1 MTDFLKECF
10 ARSNRPTVVQA
21 LMTGATAKYLEDI
34 KYMTDLANKSVSS
47 KAGIYIV
54 LTIFIQLWRIAR
66 LTPLTRKIC

>member
-47 KAGIYIV
+47 KAGIRA
-54 LTIFIQLWRIAR
+54 LF
-66 LTPLTRKIC
+66 